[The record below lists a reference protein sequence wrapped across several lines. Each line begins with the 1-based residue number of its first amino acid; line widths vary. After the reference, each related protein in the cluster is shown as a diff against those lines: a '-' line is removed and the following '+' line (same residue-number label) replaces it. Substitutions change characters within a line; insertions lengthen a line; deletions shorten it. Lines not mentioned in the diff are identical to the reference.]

1 MSIAENTELSF
12 SRTFDAP
19 RALVWQ
25 AWTDPKHIE
34 QWWGPNGFTGKSCT
48 MDLRAGGHFDLTL
61 CAPDGTSYPCRGMF
75 HEIVELERIVY
86 DGEVAEGHPCG
97 AGLPPHSRVTV
108 TFAEHTRRTTL
119 TIHTRFTTAGRLEAA
134 AQNGYKVG
142 WIDSL
147 ERLAVFFNR
156 SFNF

>member
-12 SRTFDAP
+12 SRVFDAP

-48 MDLRAGGHFDLTL
+48 MDLRAGGYFDLTL
-61 CAPDGTSYPCRGMF
+61 FAPDGVCYPCRGRF
-75 HEIVELERIVY
+75 NEIVEFERIVY

-97 AGLPPHSRVTV
+97 AGLPPHARVTV
-108 TFAEHTRRTTL
+108 TFAERNRQTTITL
-119 TIHTRFTTAGRLEAA
+119 HTRFMSAAKCEAA
-134 AQNGYKVG
+134 AQAGYRQG
-142 WIDSL
+142 WEDSL
-147 ERLAVFFNR
+147 QRLAEILK
-156 SFNF
+156 